1 MAVQKQSLP
10 SFASIIS
17 VLSILFYCGGFL
29 RVELELHEHKKRIN
43 ALESMAE
50 AKPPSNE
57 PDTIKNAPGKF
68 VKHCELEFKSYPVSV
83 RVCFVISVRKYHY
96 QNKSLIQIR
105 TS

>member
-1 MAVQKQSLP
+1 MAVQKQSMP

-17 VLSILFYCGGFL
+17 VLSILFYSGGFL
-29 RVELELHEHKKRIN
+29 RIELELHRHKERIN

-68 VKHCELEFKSYPVSV
+68 VKHCKPEFTSYSV
-83 RVCFVISVRKYHY
+83 RVCFVI
-96 QNKSLIQIR
+96 
-105 TS
+105 